1 MDIVEEVKR
10 VNHMEHDKRNDI
22 VICNQSES
30 SRNTELVGDV
40 CACVCV
46 HILNRFI
53 SSPPHVIAGVGIL
66 KSEGQPSQKYLGW
79 ADQQAGNSGRLQ
91 TQMLQA

>member
-1 MDIVEEVKR
+1 MDIVEEVKWM
-10 VNHMEHDKRNDI
+10 NHMEHDKQNDK

-46 HILNRFI
+46 SVF
-53 SSPPHVIAGVGIL
+53 
-66 KSEGQPSQKYLGW
+66 
-79 ADQQAGNSGRLQ
+79 
-91 TQMLQA
+91 